1 MSSAT
6 LAYMVAHGITVR
18 AAPLGLPVGSQT
30 YPHRARIASDGLKGF
45 DALLKDMKGIGIDA
59 VELCNPPLGD
69 GAGYKEFAALSD
81 GKATRKIL
89 DDNGIRALSAHF
101 NINALR
107 KQHKQNIDW
116 ALALGMTQMSTATL
130 TGATKDG
137 VTTLDEVKR
146 AADEYNKI
154 AAVAAKNGLKQALHN
169 EGFENSRLPDGRRTY
184 FALME
189 HFDPKLVFMQFQMSS
204 MRGMDINPIQLFHTY
219 PGRIISL
226 HVQGVNMN
234 PPPAYAPAGAAA
246 APAAAPA
253 APAAGAA
260 QGGRAGAAGGA
271 AQGAAAGRAGGAGRG
286 GGGGGYAAGSD
297 DLEWGRIFEAGKI
310 GGLQNYFVEQSWPLT
325 MLSVAYLRNL
335 NV

>member
-1 MSSAT
+1 MPEISRRQFLEAGSASAA
-6 LAYMVAHGITVR
+6 LAFMVANGIKVN
-18 AAPLGLPVGSQT
+18 AAPLGLPIGSQT
-30 YPHRARIASDGLKGF
+30 YPHRARIAADGLKGF
-45 DALLKDMKGIGIDA
+45 DALLKDMKEIGIEA
-59 VELCNPPLGD
+59 VELCNPS
-69 GAGYKEFAALSD
+69 GYKEFAALSD
-81 GKATRKIL
+81 GKATRKVL
-89 DDNGIRALSAHF
+89 DDNGIKALSAHF
-101 NINALR
+101 SINTLR
-107 KQHKQNIDW
+107 KQQQQEIDW

-130 TGATKDG
+130 TGATKEG

-154 AAVAAKNGLKQALHN
+154 AALAAKNGLKQALHN

-219 PGRIISL
+219 PGRFISL

-234 PPPAYAPAGAAA
+234 PPAPYAPPA
-246 APAAAPA
+246 AAAPA

-260 QGGRAGAAGGA
+260 AGGA
-271 AQGAAAGRAGGAGRG
+271 MGGGAQAGRAGGAGRG
-286 GGGGGYAAGSD
+286 GGGGGYAAGGD

-325 MLSVAYLRNL
+325 VLSVTYLKNL
-335 NV
+335 TV

>member
-1 MSSAT
+1 
-6 LAYMVAHGITVR
+6 
-18 AAPLGLPVGSQT
+18 
-30 YPHRARIASDGLKGF
+30 
-45 DALLKDMKGIGIDA
+45 MKEIGIEA
-59 VELCNPPLGD
+59 VELCNP
-69 GAGYKEFAALSD
+69 AYKEFAALSD
-81 GKATRKIL
+81 GKATRKVL
-89 DDNGIRALSAHF
+89 DDNGIKALSAHF
-101 NINALR
+101 NINSLR
-107 KQHKQNIDW
+107 KEQQREIDW

-130 TGATKDG
+130 TGAMKDG

-154 AAVAAKNGLKQALHN
+154 AALAAKNGLKQALHN
-169 EGFENSRLPDGRRTY
+169 EGFENSRLPDGRRAY

-204 MRGMDINPIQLFHTY
+204 MRSMDINPIQLFHTY

-234 PPPAYAPAGAAA
+234 PPTPYAP
-246 APAAAPA
+246 PAA

-260 QGGRAGAAGGA
+260 GAGGGMAGAGQGGRAG
-271 AQGAAAGRAGGAGRG
+271 GGAGRG
-286 GGGGGYAAGSD
+286 GGGGGYAAGGD
-297 DLEWGRIFEAGKI
+297 DLEWGRIFEAGKV

-325 MLSVAYLRNL
+325 VLSVTYLKNL

>member
-1 MSSAT
+1 MAEISRRRFLEAGGASAA
-6 LAYMVAHGITVR
+6 LAYMVANGIKVK

-30 YPHRARIASDGLKGF
+30 YPHRARIAAEGLKGF
-45 DALLKDMKGIGIDA
+45 DALLKDMKAIGIDA
-59 VELCNPPLGD
+59 VELCNT
-69 GAGYKEFAALSD
+69 AYKEFAALSD
-81 GKATRKIL
+81 AKATRKIL

-101 NINALR
+101 NINSLR
-107 KQHKQNIDW
+107 KQHKQEIDW

-130 TGATKDG
+130 TGAMKDG
-137 VTTLDEVKR
+137 LTTLDEVKR

-234 PPPAYAPAGAAA
+234 PPAPYTPPA
-246 APAAAPA
+246 APGA
-253 APAAGAA
+253 APAAGAPGG
-260 QGGRAGAAGGA
+260 GGRG
-271 AQGAAAGRAGGAGRG
+271 GRG
-286 GGGGGYAAGSD
+286 GGGGGYAAGGD
-297 DLEWGRIFEAGKI
+297 DLEWGRIFEAGKV

-325 MLSVAYLRNL
+325 VLSVTYLRNL

>member
-1 MSSAT
+1 
-6 LAYMVAHGITVR
+6 MVANGLKVK

-30 YPHRARIASDGLKGF
+30 YPHRARIQSDGLKGF
-45 DALLKDMKGIGIDA
+45 DALLKDMKAIGIDA
-59 VELCNPPLGD
+59 VELCNP
-69 GAGYKEFAALSD
+69 AYKEFAALSD
-81 GKATRKIL
+81 AKATRKIL
-89 DDNGIRALSAHF
+89 DDNGIKALSAHF
-101 NINALR
+101 NINSLR
-107 KQHKQNIDW
+107 KQQQQEIDW

-130 TGATKDG
+130 TGAMKDN
-137 VTTLDEVKR
+137 VTTIEEVKR

-154 AAVAAKNGLKQALHN
+154 GALAAKNGLKQALHN

-234 PPPAYAPAGAAA
+234 PPAAYMPAGA
-246 APAAAPA
+246 APAAAAAGPAAAGGREGGRGAGAA
-253 APAAGAA
+253 APAG
-260 QGGRAGAAGGA
+260 
-271 AQGAAAGRAGGAGRG
+271 GRAGGAARG
-286 GGGGGYAAGSD
+286 GGGGGYAAGGD
-297 DLEWGRIFEAGKI
+297 DLEWGRIFEAGKV

-325 MLSVAYLRNL
+325 QLSVAFLRNL

>member
-1 MSSAT
+1 MADISRRRFLETAGGASAA
-6 LAYMVAHGITVR
+6 LAFMAANGIKLK
-18 AAPLGLPVGSQT
+18 AAPLGLPIGSQT
-30 YPHRARIASDGLKGF
+30 YPHRARIAAEGLKGF
-45 DALLKDMKGIGIDA
+45 DALLKDMKEIGIEA
-59 VELCNPPLGD
+59 VELCNP
-69 GAGYKEFAALSD
+69 AYKEFAALAD
-81 GKATRKIL
+81 GKATRKVL
-89 DDNGIRALSAHF
+89 DDNGIKALSAHF
-101 NINALR
+101 NINSLR
-107 KQHKQNIDW
+107 KDHQAQIDW

-130 TGATKDG
+130 TGAMKDG

-169 EGFENSRLPDGRRTY
+169 EGFENSRLPDGRRAY

-234 PPPAYAPAGAAA
+234 PPAPYTPPAPQGGA
-246 APAAAPA
+246 APAE
-253 APAAGAA
+253 
-260 QGGRAGAAGGA
+260 
-271 AQGAAAGRAGGAGRG
+271 AAGRGGRG
-286 GGGGGYAAGSD
+286 GGRGGGGGYAAGGD
-297 DLEWGRIFEAGKI
+297 DLEWGRIFEAGKV

-325 MLSVAYLRNL
+325 VLSVTYLRNL

>member
-1 MSSAT
+1 MDMSGISRRNFLEAGGAT
-6 LAYMVAHGITVR
+6 AALAFMAANGIKVK

-30 YPHRARIASDGLKGF
+30 YPHRERIVKEGLKGF
-45 DALLKDMKGIGIDA
+45 DSLLKDMKAIGIEA
-59 VELCNPPLGD
+59 VELCNP
-69 GAGYKEFAALSD
+69 AYKEFAALSD
-81 GKATRKIL
+81 AKATRKIL
-89 DDNGIRALSAHF
+89 DDNGIKALSAHF
-101 NINALR
+101 NINSLR
-107 KQHKQNIDW
+107 KQHKQEIDW

-130 TGATKDG
+130 TGAMKDG

-226 HVQGVNMN
+226 HVQGVNLN
-234 PPPAYAPAGAAA
+234 PPPAYVSPAAA
-246 APAAAPA
+246 APPAAG

-260 QGGRAGAAGGA
+260 PTGGA
-271 AQGAAAGRAGGAGRG
+271 RAGGAGRG
-286 GGGGGYAAGSD
+286 GGGQAAAGSD
-297 DLEWGRIFEAGKI
+297 DLEWGRIFEAGKV

-325 MLSVAYLRNL
+325 QLSVAYLRNL

>member
-1 MSSAT
+1 MAGISRRNFLEAGGAT
-6 LAYMVAHGITVR
+6 AALAFMAANGLKVQ
-18 AAPLGLPVGSQT
+18 AAPLGLPIGSQT
-30 YPHRARIASDGLKGF
+30 YPHRERIVKEGLKGF
-45 DALLKDMKGIGIDA
+45 DALLKEMKAIGIEA
-59 VELCNPPLGD
+59 VELCN
-69 GAGYKEFAALSD
+69 ASGYKEFAALSD
-81 GKATRKIL
+81 AKAVRKIL

-101 NINALR
+101 NITTLR
-107 KQHKQNIDW
+107 KQQQAEIDW

-130 TGATKDG
+130 TGSMKDG

-154 AAVAAKNGLKQALHN
+154 GALAAKNGLKQALHN

-234 PPPAYAPAGAAA
+234 PPPAYVP
-246 APAAAPA
+246 PTP

-260 QGGRAGAAGGA
+260 P
-271 AQGAAAGRAGGAGRG
+271 AAAGAPAGGGRGGGRG
-286 GGGGGYAAGSD
+286 GGGGQAAAGSD
-297 DLEWGRIFEAGKI
+297 DLEWGRIFEAGKV

-325 MLSVAYLRNL
+325 QLSVAYLRNL
-335 NV
+335 QV

>member
-1 MSSAT
+1 MDMAGISRRNFLEAGGAT
-6 LAYMVAHGITVR
+6 AALAFMAANGMKVK
-18 AAPLGLPVGSQT
+18 AAPLGLPIGSQT
-30 YPHRARIASDGLKGF
+30 YPHRDRIVKEGLKGF
-45 DALLKDMKGIGIDA
+45 DALLKDMKAIGIEA
-59 VELCNPPLGD
+59 VELCNP
-69 GAGYKEFAALSD
+69 AYKEFAALSD
-81 GKATRKIL
+81 AKATRKIL

-101 NINALR
+101 NINSLR
-107 KQHKQNIDW
+107 KQQQAEIDW

-130 TGATKDG
+130 TGAMKDN

-154 AAVAAKNGLKQALHN
+154 AALAAKNGLKQALHN

-234 PPPAYAPAGAAA
+234 PPPAYVPPAPAGGA
-246 APAAAPA
+246 APAAA
-253 APAAGAA
+253 
-260 QGGRAGAAGGA
+260 GAAGG
-271 AQGAAAGRAGGAGRG
+271 RGGGRG
-286 GGGGGYAAGSD
+286 GGGGQAAAGSD
-297 DLEWGRIFEAGKI
+297 DLEWGRIFEAGKV

-325 MLSVAYLRNL
+325 QLSVAYLRNL
-335 NV
+335 QV

>member
-1 MSSAT
+1 MAGVSRRRFLEKAGGASAA
-6 LAYMVAHGITVR
+6 LAFMVANGIKVK
-18 AAPLGLPVGSQT
+18 ANPLGLPIGSQT
-30 YPHRARIASDGLKGF
+30 YPHRARIATDGLKGF
-45 DALLKDMKGIGIDA
+45 DALLKDMKAIGIEA
-59 VELCNPPLGD
+59 VELCNP
-69 GAGYKEFAALSD
+69 AYKEFAALSD
-81 GKATRKIL
+81 GKATRKVL

-101 NINALR
+101 NINSLR
-107 KQHKQNIDW
+107 KEHKQQIDW
-116 ALALGMTQMSTATL
+116 ALACGMTQMSTATL
-130 TGATKDG
+130 TGAMKDG

-146 AADEYNKI
+146 AADEYNRI

-234 PPPAYAPAGAAA
+234 PPAPYVSPAAAAAAAA
-246 APAAAPA
+246 AP
-253 APAAGAA
+253 PAAG
-260 QGGRAGAAGGA
+260 GRG
-271 AQGAAAGRAGGAGRG
+271 GRG
-286 GGGGGYAAGSD
+286 GGGGGGGFAAGSD
-297 DLEWGRIFEAGKI
+297 DLEWGRIFEAGKV

-335 NV
+335 TV

>member
-1 MSSAT
+1 MAGISRRNFLEAGGASAA
-6 LAYMVAHGITVR
+6 LAFMAANGIKVK
-18 AAPLGLPVGSQT
+18 AAPLGLPIGSQT
-30 YPHRARIASDGLKGF
+30 YPHRERIVKEGLKGF
-45 DALLKDMKGIGIDA
+45 DALLKDMKAIGIEA
-59 VELCNPPLGD
+59 VELCNP
-69 GAGYKEFAALSD
+69 AYKEFAALSD

-89 DDNGIRALSAHF
+89 DDNGIKALSAHF
-101 NINALR
+101 NINSLR
-107 KQHKQNIDW
+107 KEQQQQIDW

-130 TGATKDG
+130 TGAMKDN

-154 AAVAAKNGLKQALHN
+154 AALAAKNGLKQALHN

-184 FALME
+184 VALME

-234 PPPAYAPAGAAA
+234 PPPPYVSPAAA
-246 APAAAPA
+246 AAAAVPAAG
-253 APAAGAA
+253 APAAG
-260 QGGRAGAAGGA
+260 
-271 AQGAAAGRAGGAGRG
+271 GRAGGAGRG
-286 GGGGGYAAGSD
+286 GGGGGQAAAGSD
-297 DLEWGRIFEAGKI
+297 DLEWGRIFEAGKV

-325 MLSVAYLRNL
+325 QLSVAYLRNL

>member
-1 MSSAT
+1 MADITRRRFLETAGGASAA
-6 LAYMVAHGITVR
+6 LAFMVANGIKVK

-30 YPHRARIASDGLKGF
+30 YPHRARIAAEGLKGF
-45 DALLKDMKGIGIDA
+45 DALLKDMKEIGIEA
-59 VELCNPPLGD
+59 VELCNP
-69 GAGYKEFAALSD
+69 AYKEFAALSD
-81 GKATRKIL
+81 GKATRKVL
-89 DDNGIRALSAHF
+89 DDNGIKALSAHF
-101 NINALR
+101 NINSLR
-107 KQHKQNIDW
+107 KDHQRQIDW

-130 TGATKDG
+130 TGAMKDG

-234 PPPAYAPAGAAA
+234 PPAPYT
-246 APAAAPA
+246 PPA
-253 APAAGAA
+253 APGAEPP
-260 QGGRAGAAGGA
+260 AAGGR
-271 AQGAAAGRAGGAGRG
+271 GGRGGRG
-286 GGGGGYAAGSD
+286 GGGGGYSAGGD
-297 DLEWGRIFEAGKI
+297 DLEWGRIFEAGKV

-325 MLSVAYLRNL
+325 VLSVTYLKNL

>member
-1 MSSAT
+1 MEMAAISRRNFLEAGGAT
-6 LAYMVAHGITVR
+6 AALAFMAANGIR
-18 AAPLGLPVGSQT
+18 LKANPLGLPIGSQT

-45 DALLKDMKGIGIDA
+45 DALLKDMKAIGIEA
-59 VELCNPPLGD
+59 VELCNP
-69 GAGYKEFAALSD
+69 AYKEFAALSD
-81 GKATRKIL
+81 GKATRKVL

-101 NINALR
+101 NINSLR
-107 KQHKQNIDW
+107 KEHKQQIDW
-116 ALALGMTQMSTATL
+116 ALAIGMTQMSTATL
-130 TGATKDG
+130 TGAVKDG

-204 MRGMDINPIQLFHTY
+204 MRSMDINPIQLFHTY
-219 PGRIISL
+219 PGRVISL

-234 PPPAYAPAGAAA
+234 PPAPYTPPAAA
-246 APAAAPA
+246 APAAGT
-253 APAAGAA
+253 PAAG
-260 QGGRAGAAGGA
+260 
-271 AQGAAAGRAGGAGRG
+271 GRG
-286 GGGGGYAAGSD
+286 GGGGGYAAGGD

-325 MLSVAYLRNL
+325 VLSVTYLKNL

>member
-1 MSSAT
+1 
-6 LAYMVAHGITVR
+6 MVAHGLKVK

-30 YPHRARIASDGLKGF
+30 YPHRARIQSDGLKGF
-45 DALLKDMKGIGIDA
+45 DALLKDMKAIGIDA
-59 VELCNPPLGD
+59 VELCNP
-69 GAGYKEFAALSD
+69 AYKEFAALSD
-81 GKATRKIL
+81 AKATRKIL
-89 DDNGIRALSAHF
+89 DDNGIKALSAHF
-101 NINALR
+101 NINSLR
-107 KQHKQNIDW
+107 KTQKQEIDW

-130 TGATKDG
+130 TGAMKDG

-146 AADEYNKI
+146 AADEYNRI

-234 PPPAYAPAGAAA
+234 PPAAYVAPGAAAA

-253 APAAGAA
+253 AGGGGRGAAAGAAPAAGA
-260 QGGRAGAAGGA
+260 
-271 AQGAAAGRAGGAGRG
+271 RAGGAGRG
-286 GGGGGYAAGSD
+286 GGGGGGYAAGGD